1 VTHGPLTWLVLGA
14 ALATLL
20 VAPAYYRL
28 GRREGREA
36 ALRYVEQRAR
46 RAGRP

>member
-1 VTHGPLTWLVLGA
+1 MTHGPLTWMVLGA
-14 ALATLL
+14 AVSSLL

-36 ALRYVEQRAR
+36 ALRQVEQRAR
-46 RAGRP
+46 RIGR